1 VCNVTVVFLR
11 HSVVIDETM
20 IPFCGR
26 LSFRQYIPGKAN
38 KYGVKVFKLCDKYG
52 YTFAFDL
59 YAGKKDVENGLGLAT
74 SVVLKLAEPY
84 LDAGRT
90 LSTDNFYI
98 SLPLARALLHRKTH
112 LVGILRANCK
122 SLPETVCK
130 KSTKEALS
138 HTKARTELSC
148 SSGMIKGMYT
158 S

>member
-1 VCNVTVVFLR
+1 
-11 HSVVIDETM
+11 
-20 IPFCGR
+20 
-26 LSFRQYIPGKAN
+26 
-38 KYGVKVFKLCDKYG
+38 VFKLCDKYG